1 MSRLLVYTFVG
12 AMLLTVIGQAVK
24 LRAHHRESVI
34 EITLEQS
41 RLIPFL
47 AHIRDWSPHTYESI
61 LLNLSRIESAGRES
75 KHYQFEE
82 VIVAEKLMEHLIHLN
97 RESPINTFETS
108 SKSGP

>member
-1 MSRLLVYTFVG
+1 MSRLLVYIFVS

-24 LRAHHRESVI
+24 LRTHHQEPVI

-47 AHIRDWSPHTYESI
+47 VDVQESSPHMYESI

-75 KHYQFEE
+75 EHYQFEE
-82 VIVAEKLMEHLIHLN
+82 VIVAEKLMQHLLH
-97 RESPINTFETS
+97 PYGTT
-108 SKSGP
+108 K